1 MTTRKKIKSDT
12 VKKNFRKTRTRNGG
26 IFEPSNLT
34 PLDVTNLNRKSII
47 KKWREKIK
55 GTIIKDNNQK
65 QTILN
70 ELFPYHSLIYK
81 MNDLSTMDD
90 IILTKEEWKDK
101 NSIDDSRKYIYYL
114 YDIEDCNIKDEDFCE
129 PIKLTPKNI
138 ASILNKNNQFSNYN
152 RKKRPRE
159 LSPTT
164 ISVISPV
171 ASIKNIEQNTVFKT
185 VKDLKGGKSKKIF
198 RKTRSKR
205 QSGGIIEPEN
215 LELVNAVIY
224 NDDGLVRNALEQG
237 LDVNTRPLPSRGG
250 ATLLMMAAAYGHAE
264 MVLLLL
270 VWGANVNLTST
281 LDNYTALMF
290 ACENEQFETV
300 DILLN
305 NGANINAIDSHGNT
319 AIFLAS
325 EVGDFDIVELLLER
339 GATNVNAKNKYGVT
353 ALEAATRN
361 QQTGVVKL
369 LKEAI
374 EIEKKI
380 RDHKQEAMKQV
391 EDRVVKIPSLRT
403 MIQRQLPT
411 HPTTEIN
418 EYDFMLP
425 PSKLGGKRKSKRK
438 TNKRFRKTRSKKG
451 GNTEEDITLINATK
465 NGNLNEARY
474 ALENG
479 ADVNAKDEYS
489 NTALIWASRNGKT
502 EIVAMLVEKGAD
514 VNATDNWGYTPL
526 LLASRYGHKEIVA
539 MLVEK
544 GADVNTEVQAQMTA
558 LLWATIAG
566 HKDVVEIL
574 LQQPGIQVN
583 AADMWGRTPLVNAST
598 MGYTEIVRMLLEAG
612 ADIRD
617 TLIMSS
623 GNGHIEIVKM
633 LLKEGA
639 DVNET
644 DEDGMTALMMA
655 SEWGHKYVVKIL
667 LAQEGINVN
676 LWNNEG
682 ETALILASKEGHL
695 EIVKMLLKAGALVN
709 MEEVENMNDI
719 DEYDPE
725 IGSAKGAL
733 MMASEFGHTEIVK
746 ILLKAG
752 ADVNAV
758 ANDGYDTAITLA
770 NGNGHD
776 EIVELLIRKGAT
788 IPEGD
793 EDQNIRDKREEILK
807 QKTMAMEV
815 MSRGIT
821 RDKEAR
827 LLKHGQASVEMG
839 RKVAEY
845 LGGKR
850 KTKKSTRKKRK
861 N

>member
-1 MTTRKKIKSDT
+1 MSTQKKIKSNT

-185 VKDLKGGKSKKIF
+185 VKDLKGGKRRKSKKIF

-411 HPTTEIN
+411 HPTTKIN

-425 PSKLGGKRKSKRK
+425 PSKLGGKRKSKRKTKRK

-451 GNTEEDITLINATK
+451 GNTEEDITLYKCN
-465 NGNLNEARY
+465 
-474 ALENG
+474 
-479 ADVNAKDEYS
+479 
-489 NTALIWASRNGKT
+489 
-502 EIVAMLVEKGAD
+502 
-514 VNATDNWGYTPL
+514 
-526 LLASRYGHKEIVA
+526 
-539 MLVEK
+539 
-544 GADVNTEVQAQMTA
+544 
-558 LLWATIAG
+558 
-566 HKDVVEIL
+566 
-574 LQQPGIQVN
+574 
-583 AADMWGRTPLVNAST
+583 
-598 MGYTEIVRMLLEAG
+598 
-612 ADIRD
+612 
-617 TLIMSS
+617 
-623 GNGHIEIVKM
+623 
-633 LLKEGA
+633 
-639 DVNET
+639 
-644 DEDGMTALMMA
+644 
-655 SEWGHKYVVKIL
+655 
-667 LAQEGINVN
+667 
-676 LWNNEG
+676 
-682 ETALILASKEGHL
+682 
-695 EIVKMLLKAGALVN
+695 
-709 MEEVENMNDI
+709 
-719 DEYDPE
+719 
-725 IGSAKGAL
+725 
-733 MMASEFGHTEIVK
+733 
-746 ILLKAG
+746 
-752 ADVNAV
+752 
-758 ANDGYDTAITLA
+758 
-770 NGNGHD
+770 
-776 EIVELLIRKGAT
+776 
-788 IPEGD
+788 
-793 EDQNIRDKREEILK
+793 
-807 QKTMAMEV
+807 
-815 MSRGIT
+815 
-821 RDKEAR
+821 
-827 LLKHGQASVEMG
+827 
-839 RKVAEY
+839 
-845 LGGKR
+845 
-850 KTKKSTRKKRK
+850 KKW
-861 N
+861 